1 VRACFFAFLVAF
13 SAAAMLAGCQSASPG
28 RRVASGSVPILGAAL
43 VSAAGLSAQEA
54 SDAARLYTAK
64 CARCHK
70 FYDPAGYS
78 EGEWR
83 TWMAR
88 MSRKA
93 RLKPEQQELLSRY
106 LNGFRAKRNAQE

>member
-1 VRACFFAFLVAF
+1 MHACFFAFLVAF
-13 SAAAMLAGCQSASPG
+13 SAAAMLAGCQSAAPG
-28 RRVASGSVPILGAAL
+28 
-43 VSAAGLSAQEA
+43 
-54 SDAARLYTAK
+54 
-64 CARCHK
+64 K

-106 LNGFRAKRNAQE
+106 LNGFRAKRDAQE

>member
-1 VRACFFAFLVAF
+1 MRACFLAFLVAF
-13 SAAAMLAGCQSASPG
+13 SAAAMLAGCQNACPG
-28 RRVASGSVPILGAAL
+28 RRVASSSVPILDAAL
-43 VSAAGLSAQEA
+43 ASAAGLSAQEA
-54 SDAARLYTAK
+54 GDAASLYTAK

-78 EGEWR
+78 DDEWR
-83 TWMAR
+83 SWMTR

-106 LNGFRAKRNAQE
+106 LNSFRGRRDAQ

>member
-1 VRACFFAFLVAF
+1 MRACFLALLAAF
-13 SAAAMLAGCQSASPG
+13 SAAAMLAGCQSAAPG
-28 RRVASGSVPILGAAL
+28 RQVASSSVPILDAAL
-43 VSAAGLSAQEA
+43 ASAAGLSAQEA
-54 SDAARLYTAK
+54 GDAARLYTAK

-78 EGEWR
+78 DGEWR
-83 TWMAR
+83 SWMAR

-106 LNGFRAKRNAQE
+106 LDGFRAKRDAQR